1 MKFADWMKDGLNW
14 NRILDF
20 CKKNIRYISSGVA
33 VVILIIVL
41 AVTAD
46 SQREETKEGKQE
58 DGAVLEQ
65 NEEQNAEQGSF
76 ETDAIPEINT
86 LIQSYYGAYAS
97 GDIAALETYA
107 TPISD
112 LEKGYISMMGQ
123 YVTKYENIQCHTKPG
138 LNEKEYYV
146 VAVVENTHYAG
157 IETTAPDLSSF
168 YVRQNESGGY
178 YIDNLYSSFNWM
190 VKELEMDEQV
200 RDFIVAYEEQ
210 EDVMQL
216 VASVQEKIDA
226 AHEADA
232 ALKTM
237 SEVTIPQAIQAWV
250 AQVTG
255 GMGSNEP
262 EDTTPPAE
270 EPTDTEQTPEEPADT
285 PDENQQG
292 AATETV
298 YAIDNVNI
306 RREPNETSEQVGS
319 ALAGASF
326 TRTATTDSGW
336 SEIDYNGGK
345 AYIKSDYL
353 STEAPAQNTGDTGNA
368 GDTGNTG
375 GGVNYLLPDEAVTMK
390 EGLNVRASMSETAER
405 LGTAEVG
412 DTVTVVMS
420 YAEGWTKVEWNGQT
434 GYIRTDLLLNQR

>member
-1 MKFADWMKDGLNW
+1 MKFADWNKDGFNW
-14 NRILDF
+14 NRMLDF
-20 CKKNIRYISSGVA
+20 CKKNIRYISSGVV

-41 AVTAD
+41 AVTAGG
-46 SQREETKEGKQE
+46 QRKETEGTQESKQE
-58 DGAVLEQ
+58 NGAVEDKTEDQ
-65 NEEQNAEQGSF
+65 NSF
-76 ETDAIPEINT
+76 ETDAVPEINT

-112 LEKGYISMMGQ
+112 LEKGYIAMMGQ

-138 LNEKEYYV
+138 LNENEYYV
-146 VAVVENTHYAG
+146 VVEVADTHYAG
-157 IETTAPDLSSF
+157 IETTMSTLSSF

-178 YIDNLYSSFNWM
+178 YIDNLYSSFNWELQ
-190 VKELEMDEQV
+190 ELEMDSQV
-200 RDFIVAYEEQ
+200 RDFIIAYEQQ
-210 EDVMQL
+210 EDVKQL
-216 VASVQEKIDA
+216 IAAVQEKIDA
-226 AHEADA
+226 VLEADA

-255 GMGSNEP
+255 GTEGNAP
-262 EDTTPPAE
+262 EETTPPAE

-298 YAIDNVNI
+298 YATDNVNI
-306 RREPNETSEQVGS
+306 RREPDETSEQVGS

-353 STEAPAQNTGDTGNA
+353 STEAPAQNE

-375 GGVNYLLPDEAVTMK
+375 NAGGGVNYLQPGETVTMG
-390 EGLNVRASMSETAER
+390 EGLNVRASMSEDAER

-412 DTVTVVMS
+412 DTVTVVLS

>member
-1 MKFADWMKDGLNW
+1 MKFADWNKDGFNW
-14 NRILDF
+14 NRMLDF
-20 CKKNIRYISSGVA
+20 CKKNIRYISSGVV

-41 AVTAD
+41 AVTAGG
-46 SQREETKEGKQE
+46 QRKETEGTQESKQENGAVEEETE
-58 DGAVLEQ
+58 DK
-65 NEEQNAEQGSF
+65 NSF
-76 ETDAIPEINT
+76 ETDAVPEINT

-112 LEKGYISMMGQ
+112 LEKGYIAMMGQ

-138 LNEKEYYV
+138 LNENEYYV
-146 VAVVENTHYAG
+146 VVEVADTHYAG
-157 IETTAPDLSSF
+157 IETTMSTLSSF

-178 YIDNLYSSFNWM
+178 YIDNLYSSFNWEL
-190 VKELEMDEQV
+190 KELEMDSQV
-200 RDFIVAYEEQ
+200 RDFIIAYEQQ
-210 EDVMQL
+210 EDVTQL
-216 VASVQEKIDA
+216 IASVQEKIDA
-226 AHEADA
+226 ALEADA

-255 GMGSNEP
+255 GAEGNAP
-262 EDTTPPAE
+262 EGTTPPAE
-270 EPTDTEQTPEEPADT
+270 EPTAPEQTPEEPADT

-298 YAIDNVNI
+298 YATDNVNI
-306 RREPNETSEQVGS
+306 RREPDETSEQVGS

-353 STEAPAQNTGDTGNA
+353 STEAPVQNE

-375 GGVNYLLPDEAVTMK
+375 AAGGGVNYLQPGETVTMG
-390 EGLNVRASMSETAER
+390 EGLNVRASMSEDAER

-412 DTVTVVMS
+412 DTVTVVLS
-420 YAEGWTKVEWNGQT
+420 YAEGWTKVEWNGKT

>member
-1 MKFADWMKDGLNW
+1 MKFADWNKDGFNW
-14 NRILDF
+14 NRMLDF
-20 CKKNIRYISSGVA
+20 CKKNIRYISSGVV

-41 AVTAD
+41 AVTAGG
-46 SQREETKEGKQE
+46 QRKETEGTQESKQENGAVEEETE
-58 DGAVLEQ
+58 DK
-65 NEEQNAEQGSF
+65 NSF
-76 ETDAIPEINT
+76 ETDAVPEINT

-112 LEKGYISMMGQ
+112 LEKGYIAMMGQ

-138 LNEKEYYV
+138 LNENEYYV
-146 VAVVENTHYAG
+146 VVEVADTHYAG
-157 IETTAPDLSSF
+157 IETTMSTLSSF

-178 YIDNLYSSFNWM
+178 YIDNLYSSFNWELQ
-190 VKELEMDEQV
+190 ELEMDSQV
-200 RDFIVAYEEQ
+200 RDFIIAYEQQ
-210 EDVMQL
+210 EDVKQL
-216 VASVQEKIDA
+216 IAAVQEKIDA
-226 AHEADA
+226 VLEADA

-255 GMGSNEP
+255 GTEGNAP
-262 EDTTPPAE
+262 EETTPPAE
-270 EPTDTEQTPEEPADT
+270 EPTGTEQTPEEPADT

-298 YAIDNVNI
+298 YATDNVNI
-306 RREPNETSEQVGS
+306 RREPDETSEQVGS

-353 STEAPAQNTGDTGNA
+353 STEAPAQNE

-375 GGVNYLLPDEAVTMK
+375 NAGGGVNYLQPGETVTMG
-390 EGLNVRASMSETAER
+390 EGLNVRASMSEDAER

-412 DTVTVVMS
+412 DTVTVVLS

>member
-1 MKFADWMKDGLNW
+1 MKFADWNKDGFNW
-14 NRILDF
+14 NRMLDF
-20 CKKNIRYISSGVA
+20 CKKNIRYISSGVV

-41 AVTAD
+41 AVTAGG
-46 SQREETKEGKQE
+46 QRKETEGTQESKQE
-58 DGAVLEQ
+58 NGAVEDKTEDQ
-65 NEEQNAEQGSF
+65 NSF
-76 ETDAIPEINT
+76 ETDAVPEINT

-112 LEKGYISMMGQ
+112 LEKGYIAMMGQ

-138 LNEKEYYV
+138 LNENEYYV
-146 VAVVENTHYAG
+146 VVEVADTHYAG
-157 IETTAPDLSSF
+157 IETTMSTLSSF

-178 YIDNLYSSFNWM
+178 YIDNLYSSFNWELQ
-190 VKELEMDEQV
+190 ELEMDSQV
-200 RDFIVAYEEQ
+200 RDFIIAYEQQ
-210 EDVMQL
+210 EDVKQL
-216 VASVQEKIDA
+216 IAAVQEKIDA
-226 AHEADA
+226 VLEADA

-255 GMGSNEP
+255 GTEGNAP
-262 EDTTPPAE
+262 EETTPPAE
-270 EPTDTEQTPEEPADT
+270 EPTGTEQTPEEPADT

-298 YAIDNVNI
+298 YATDNVNI
-306 RREPNETSEQVGS
+306 RREPDETSEQVGS

-353 STEAPAQNTGDTGNA
+353 STEAPAQNE

-375 GGVNYLLPDEAVTMK
+375 NAGGGVNYLQPGETVTMG
-390 EGLNVRASMSETAER
+390 EGLNVRASMSEDAER

-412 DTVTVVMS
+412 DTVTVVLS

>member
-1 MKFADWMKDGLNW
+1 MKFADWNKDGFNW
-14 NRILDF
+14 NRMLDF
-20 CKKNIRYISSGVA
+20 CKKNIRYISSGVV

-41 AVTAD
+41 AVTAGG
-46 SQREETKEGKQE
+46 QRKETEGTQESKQE
-58 DGAVLEQ
+58 NGAVEDKTEDQ
-65 NEEQNAEQGSF
+65 NSF
-76 ETDAIPEINT
+76 ETDAVPEINT

-112 LEKGYISMMGQ
+112 LEKGYIAMMGQ

-138 LNEKEYYV
+138 LNENEYYV
-146 VAVVENTHYAG
+146 VVEVADTHYAG
-157 IETTAPDLSSF
+157 IETTMSTLSSF

-178 YIDNLYSSFNWM
+178 YIDNLYSSFNWELQ
-190 VKELEMDEQV
+190 ELEMDSQV
-200 RDFIVAYEEQ
+200 RDFIIAYEQQ
-210 EDVMQL
+210 EDVKQL
-216 VASVQEKIDA
+216 IAAVQEKIDA
-226 AHEADA
+226 VLEADA

-250 AQVTG
+250 TQVTG
-255 GMGSNEP
+255 GTEGNAP
-262 EDTTPPAE
+262 EETTPPAE

-298 YAIDNVNI
+298 YATDNVNI
-306 RREPNETSEQVGS
+306 RREPDETSEQVGS

-353 STEAPAQNTGDTGNA
+353 STEAPAQNE

-375 GGVNYLLPDEAVTMK
+375 NAGGGVNYLQPGETVTMG
-390 EGLNVRASMSETAER
+390 EGLNVRASMSEDAER

-412 DTVTVVMS
+412 DTVTVVLS

>member
-1 MKFADWMKDGLNW
+1 MKFADWNKDGFNW
-14 NRILDF
+14 NRMLDF
-20 CKKNIRYISSGVA
+20 CKKNIRYISSGVV
-33 VVILIIVL
+33 VVILIVVL
-41 AVTAD
+41 AVTAGG
-46 SQREETKEGKQE
+46 QRKETEGTQESKQENGAVEEETE
-58 DGAVLEQ
+58 DK
-65 NEEQNAEQGSF
+65 NSF
-76 ETDAIPEINT
+76 ETDAVPEINT

-112 LEKGYISMMGQ
+112 LEKGYIAMMGQ

-138 LNEKEYYV
+138 LNENEYYV
-146 VAVVENTHYAG
+146 VVEVADTHYAG
-157 IETTAPDLSSF
+157 IETTMSTLSSF

-178 YIDNLYSSFNWM
+178 YIDNLYSSFNWEL
-190 VKELEMDEQV
+190 KELEMDSQV
-200 RDFIVAYEEQ
+200 RDFIIAYEQQ
-210 EDVMQL
+210 EDVTQL
-216 VASVQEKIDA
+216 IASVQEKIDA
-226 AHEADA
+226 ALEADA

-255 GMGSNEP
+255 GAEGNAP
-262 EDTTPPAE
+262 EGTTPPAE
-270 EPTDTEQTPEEPADT
+270 EPTAPEEPTDT

-298 YAIDNVNI
+298 YATDNVNI
-306 RREPNETSEQVGS
+306 RREPDETSEQVGS

-353 STEAPAQNTGDTGNA
+353 STEAPVQNE

-375 GGVNYLLPDEAVTMK
+375 AAGGGVNYLQPGETVTMG
-390 EGLNVRASMSETAER
+390 EGLNVRASMSEDAER

-412 DTVTVVMS
+412 DTVTVVLS
-420 YAEGWTKVEWNGQT
+420 YAEGWTKVEWNGKT

>member
-1 MKFADWMKDGLNW
+1 MKFADWNKDGFNW
-14 NRILDF
+14 NRMLDF
-20 CKKNIRYISSGVA
+20 CKKNIRYISSGVV

-41 AVTAD
+41 AVTAGG
-46 SQREETKEGKQE
+46 QRKETEGTQESKQE
-58 DGAVLEQ
+58 NGAVEDKTEDQ
-65 NEEQNAEQGSF
+65 NSF
-76 ETDAIPEINT
+76 ETDAVPEINT

-112 LEKGYISMMGQ
+112 LEKGYIAMMGQ

-138 LNEKEYYV
+138 LNENEYYV
-146 VAVVENTHYAG
+146 VVEVADTHYAG
-157 IETTAPDLSSF
+157 IETTMSTLSSF

-178 YIDNLYSSFNWM
+178 YIDNLYSSFNWELQ
-190 VKELEMDEQV
+190 ELEMDSQV
-200 RDFIVAYEEQ
+200 RDFIIAYEQQ
-210 EDVMQL
+210 EDVKQL
-216 VASVQEKIDA
+216 IAAVQEKIDA
-226 AHEADA
+226 VLEADA

-255 GMGSNEP
+255 GTEGNAP
-262 EDTTPPAE
+262 EETTPPTE
-270 EPTDTEQTPEEPADT
+270 EPTGTEQTPEEPADT

-298 YAIDNVNI
+298 YATDNVNI
-306 RREPNETSEQVGS
+306 RREPDETSEQVGS

-353 STEAPAQNTGDTGNA
+353 STEAPAQNE

-375 GGVNYLLPDEAVTMK
+375 NAGGGVNYLQPGETVTMG
-390 EGLNVRASMSETAER
+390 EGLNVRASMSEDAER

-412 DTVTVVMS
+412 DTVTVVLS